1 MITKKFLTLGLVL
14 SLLSPISSFAG
25 MGTETSGGGDA
36 VYINNQM
43 VIRDLLMHDQLEM
56 KVNLDFLNEVPE
68 FKVLMGKISQANPD
82 FAYKVIKDLFNARI
96 YMSPKSIP
104 VLPYE
109 QTTIA
114 GKAADV
120 QLALR
125 DKNDIIFAP
134 EFEVSTQKE
143 YILLHEALHGILT
156 DNVGAMHHQRV
167 RNIVKYVYDNQNKL
181 NAEGFTEFLAKNN
194 YDISV
199 PAIAS
204 SYTKVSG
211 QDRFYSDFDYTKFIM
226 FSLDFKTED
235 GLRCYYSRALPSMI
249 RKFQGLECND
259 DNFDFQNFYERKIP
273 NISKLMKELKSLN
286 TNPENINVFTLTK
299 DTFLNVKKKK
309 SQQESCTNNLKVL
322 NELKELKQDRELRM
336 TIFKLGKDLKK
347 DSSLTNTERLI
358 IVENL
363 FGKDEKSID
372 ETMIMISNQLSITN
386 KSIEIL
392 KTQQVACQKQYPEL
406 F

>member
-1 MITKKFLTLGLVL
+1 MITKKLLTLGLAL

-167 RNIVKYVYDNQNKL
+167 RNIVKYIYDNQNKL
-181 NAEGFTEFLAKNN
+181 NAEDFTEFLAKNN
-194 YDISV
+194 YDTSV

-204 SYTKVSG
+204 GYAKDG
-211 QDRFYSDFDYTKFIM
+211 GGRFYSDYAYTKFIM

-235 GLRCYYSRALPSMI
+235 GLRCYYSSALPSMI

-259 DNFDFQNFYERKIP
+259 GDFDFKNFYERKIP

-286 TNPENINVFTLTK
+286 TNPDDINIFTLTK

-322 NELKELKQDRELRM
+322 NELKELKQDREKRM
-336 TIFKLGKDLKK
+336 IIFKLGKDLKK
-347 DSSLTNTERLI
+347 DSSLTNTERFVIL
-358 IVENL
+358 ENL
-363 FGKDEKSID
+363 FGKDENSID
-372 ETMIMISNQLSITN
+372 ESMKMISNQLSITN

-392 KTQQVACQKQYPEL
+392 KTQQIACQKQYPEL